1 MKLFKKENHRNI
13 VIVGC
18 GRLGSA
24 LASNLSDQNENVL
37 IVDCNEESLETLP
50 QTYGGFSL
58 EGDGTDTDILK
69 LAGIQKADILIA
81 ATGDDN
87 TNIMIAQIAK
97 ECFGVKTVV
106 ARVDDTSSDAVCSPI
121 GIMAISPALL
131 LFNEFKKVLG
141 ENEEST

>member
-18 GRLGSA
+18 GRLGCA
-24 LASNLSDQNENVL
+24 LASNLSDQKENVL

-50 QTYGGFSL
+50 QTYGGFSV

-97 ECFGVKTVV
+97 ECFGVKTVM
-106 ARVDDTSSDAVCSPI
+106 ARVNDTCSAAVCSPI